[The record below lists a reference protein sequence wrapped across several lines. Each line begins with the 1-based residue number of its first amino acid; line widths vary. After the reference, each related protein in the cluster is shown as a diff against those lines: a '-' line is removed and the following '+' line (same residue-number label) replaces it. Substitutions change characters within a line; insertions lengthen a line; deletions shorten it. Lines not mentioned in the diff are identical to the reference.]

1 MNGFN
6 CHLCC
11 HATAC
16 QCIIMAATIIAY
28 DRILN
33 TKLTTT
39 AINKKKQS
47 MVGPKR
53 SSYGPDPLNLM
64 ALALQ
69 WYVTKAY
76 TMVNMAI
83 NVNKPAETLPTES
96 PKFKRPTPSDPKMT
110 VKLSHDKNVL
120 SLAKNTL
127 GSTLA
132 GRAIL
137 LF

>member
-1 MNGFN
+1 MFYYRSVY
-6 CHLCC
+6 
-11 HATAC
+11 A
-16 QCIIMAATIIAY
+16 
-28 DRILN
+28 RILN

-47 MVGPKR
+47 IVGPKR

-83 NVNKPAETLPTES
+83 NVNKPAETLPIES

>member
-1 MNGFN
+1 MS
-6 CHLCC
+6 
-11 HATAC
+11 
-16 QCIIMAATIIAY
+16 
-28 DRILN
+28 
-33 TKLTTT
+33 
-39 AINKKKQS
+39 KKKQS
-47 MVGPKR
+47 MVGPNR
-53 SSYGPDPLNLM
+53 SSYGPDPLNLI

-83 NVNKPAETLPTES
+83 NVNKPAETRPTES
-96 PKFKRPTPSDPKMT
+96 PKFKSPTPRDPKMT